1 MSGIASM
8 VRKAAARVRAADR
21 RQVLVA
27 CAACALAIIVLLL
40 LSEGLL
46 DHDIWRSA
54 DRDAFYP
61 LGHYNTTPHMAATV
75 AILSIWGPFS
85 CWRCFDPLVRRYM
98 AGCFML
104 FAVVWDPAVELLWY
118 CFYVP
123 ILLVPM
129 LCAFCS
135 RRFGLPAW
143 MAALPS

>member
-75 AILSIWGPFS
+75 ATHLATLKTNAKRYERKKAEELEPLNDMCSDEIMAINAIREKI
-85 CWRCFDPLVRRYM
+85 RCLR
-98 AGCFML
+98 
-104 FAVVWDPAVELLWY
+104 
-118 CFYVP
+118 
-123 ILLVPM
+123 
-129 LCAFCS
+129 
-135 RRFGLPAW
+135 
-143 MAALPS
+143 

>member
-1 MSGIASM
+1 M

-104 FAVVWDPAVELLWY
+104 FAGWMLVVIVKYAVVWDPAV
-118 CFYVP
+118 
-123 ILLVPM
+123 
-129 LCAFCS
+129 
-135 RRFGLPAW
+135 
-143 MAALPS
+143 